1 MYDFLAL
8 SNCVSCDGVFVFI
21 FLKQLLDSVFV
32 ISGIS
37 ASVFGSAGTTYLII
51 AEITKTSSDNFLLFV
66 LRMRVLWAQC
76 SGLVKKV
83 QYYNRLSLRF

>member
-37 ASVFGSAGTTYLII
+37 ASVFGSADTTYLII
-51 AEITKTSSDNFLLFV
+51 AEITKTSSDNFLLVV
-66 LRMRVLWAQC
+66 LRMRVL
-76 SGLVKKV
+76 
-83 QYYNRLSLRF
+83 

>member
-1 MYDFLAL
+1 MYDFLSL

-37 ASVFGSAGTTYLII
+37 ASVFGSADTTYLII

-66 LRMRVLWAQC
+66 LRMRVL
-76 SGLVKKV
+76 
-83 QYYNRLSLRF
+83 

>member
-37 ASVFGSAGTTYLII
+37 ASVVGSADTTYLII

-66 LRMRVLWAQC
+66 LRMRVL
-76 SGLVKKV
+76 
-83 QYYNRLSLRF
+83 